1 MNAQSLSIDI
11 AVNAPIWTEISFA
24 QDAAWWQAQL
34 APLLS
39 ALEGIVLG
47 ELSVMLI
54 DDAQMAVL
62 NKDYRAK
69 EGPTNVLSFP
79 ALDLP
84 VADCTK
90 LLGDIVLS
98 HGVIAREA
106 REKAVTFEAHLAHLA
121 IHGFLHLQGY
131 DHQSAEQAAKMEAIE
146 ITALA
151 TLGID
156 NPYESKTLD

>member
-1 MNAQSLSIDI
+1 MTSGALLIDI
-11 AVNAPIWTEISFA
+11 AVNAPIWAEIDFA

-34 APLLS
+34 APLLE
-39 ALEGIVLG
+39 LEGIRLG

-54 DDAQMAVL
+54 DDAQMAGL
-62 NKDYRAK
+62 NKDYRSK
-69 EGPTNVLSFP
+69 DGPTNVLSFP
-79 ALDLP
+79 ALE
-84 VADCTK
+84 VANSAAP

-106 REKAVTFEAHLAHLA
+106 SAKSTTFEAHLAHLA

-131 DHQSAEQAAKMEAIE
+131 DHQSAAQAEKMEAIE